1 MNGLE
6 INLENVGKRYLRRWI
21 FRDLSYQIPAHGRV
35 GVTGYNGSGKSTLL
49 KIIIGALTPSTG
61 AVSFAMGGA
70 LLKEENVFRHIAFA
84 APYTDLIE
92 EMNLTEFLGFHTR
105 FRPLREGLSHHDV
118 IQLLGSQF
126 GTNTHLRS
134 YSSGMK
140 QRVRLAL
147 AVCTAASVVVLDE
160 PTSNLD
166 EEGKEWYAQLLEKVG
181 PTTTVLIASNEPKD
195 MDLCDQFI
203 HIPDYSDSK

>member
-1 MNGLE
+1 MSGLE
-6 INLENVGKRYLRRWI
+6 IHLENVGKRYLRRWI
-21 FRDLSYQIPAHGRV
+21 FRDLTYRIPAHGRI

-49 KIIIGALTPSTG
+49 KIVIGALAPSTG
-61 AVSFAMGGA
+61 SVAFSIDGEVVDSEKVYRQ
-70 LLKEENVFRHIAFA
+70 LAFA

-92 EMNLTEFLGFHTR
+92 EMNLMEFLGFHSR
-105 FRPLREGLSHHDV
+105 FRPLRPGIESGDV
-118 IQLLGSQF
+118 VQLLGSQF
-126 GTNTHLRS
+126 NTSTHLKS

-147 AVCTAASVVVLDE
+147 AVCTDAAAVVLDE

-166 EEGKEWYAQLLEKVG
+166 EEGKEWYASLLQGLG
-181 PTTTVLIASNEPKD
+181 PDTTVLIASNESRD
-195 MDLCDQFI
+195 MEFCDEFI